1 VSFNGVLLQNDR
13 IGFYMFGMGFMEI
26 LLIAIIAVI
35 ALGPEKLPGAMVEMA
50 KMFKKFKSGVDEAK
64 STFDSEINITEMRSE
79 ADKLKASLSYSQE
92 FINTGINDI
101 MNDDE
106 KKVEVSSK
114 EEKSEE
120 PKKASKK
127 EKVSFNKDKEA

>member
-1 VSFNGVLLQNDR
+1 
-13 IGFYMFGMGFMEI
+13 MFGMGFMEI